1 MEGVEKALEEIRLT
15 GLEYEILYLDAED
28 EVLVKRY
35 KETRRTH
42 PLAEVAGWKT
52 VSARSADG

>member
-42 PLAEVAGWKT
+42 PLAGSAGWKT